1 MTISTRL
8 DQYLSEQHISY
19 QTVNHS
25 HSNSS
30 LHSAVAA
37 SIPLMNL
44 AKGVVL
50 EDHEGKHL
58 MAVLPANA
66 KISFSIL
73 NDELNANYHMVKEQ
87 QVYNMFEDCEHGAV
101 PPVGDAYHMRMV
113 YDKSLADLD
122 HVYIEA
128 GDHQTLI
135 KLDRDAFIKLMSQG
149 RQMHFASQIFH

>member
-8 DQYLSEQHISY
+8 NQFLSDQHIAY

-37 SIPLMNL
+37 SIPLMHL
-44 AKGVVL
+44 AKSVVL
-50 EDHEGKHL
+50 EDHQGHHL

-66 KISFSIL
+66 KISFSAL
-73 NDELNANYHMVKEQ
+73 NDELNANYHMVKER
-87 QVYNMFEDCEHGAV
+87 QVYHMFEDCEHGAI
-101 PPVGDAYHMRMV
+101 PPIGNAYHMGMV
-113 YDKSLADLD
+113 YDQALADLD

-135 KLDRDAFIKLMSQG
+135 KLDQEAFSKLMRHG